1 MIKGQRSWLLQITG
15 RQLREGKFLGQK
27 TVFGEIWGAPD
38 RLEKAYLRT
47 SLRGQGWP
55 IASPVGAGLLTGAQ
69 RGRNWPWSVQPVL
82 MTQRL
87 PDVTSRRGCFALGF
101 ACTEYNWS
109 EDGFLYLPRH
119 ERRQQLCMPPSGLL
133 HIHHSWPPSL
143 SKEGVNSK
151 SRHDTVRGR
160 AVRTGQEPGPPLL
173 SPPSQGGA
181 DVPGLGLGRLRE
193 HLSTGLRN
201 PSATSPLPVWAGL
214 RPSRKSSRKG
224 NCCSGAWPGSVTSVF
239 SELGCRLGGYYSK
252 AVRLWQRM
260 SYAGGKG
267 TLSSFSFASSQ
278 SLRNRNTDT
287 DPSCKLEKGH
297 QREKDLE
304 QIKIL
309 YL

>member
-1 MIKGQRSWLLQITG
+1 M
-15 RQLREGKFLGQK
+15 
-27 TVFGEIWGAPD
+27 
-38 RLEKAYLRT
+38 RT

-55 IASPVGAGLLTGAQ
+55 TASPVGADLLTGAQ

-151 SRHDTVRGR
+151 SRHETARGR
-160 AVRTGQEPGPPLL
+160 AVRTGQEPGPHLL

-181 DVPGLGLGRLRE
+181 DVPVRPRSPEGPSE
-193 HLSTGLRN
+193 HRAEKPFSHKSL
-201 PSATSPLPVWAGL
+201 AVWAGL

-239 SELGCRLGGYYSK
+239 PELGCRHGGYSK

-260 SYAGGKG
+260 S
-267 TLSSFSFASSQ
+267 
-278 SLRNRNTDT
+278 
-287 DPSCKLEKGH
+287 
-297 QREKDLE
+297 
-304 QIKIL
+304 
-309 YL
+309 